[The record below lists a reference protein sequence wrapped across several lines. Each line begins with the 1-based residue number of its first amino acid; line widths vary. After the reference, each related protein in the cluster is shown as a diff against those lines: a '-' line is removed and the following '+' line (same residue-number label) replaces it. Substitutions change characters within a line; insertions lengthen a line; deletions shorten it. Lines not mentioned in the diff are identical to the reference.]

1 MKQEI
6 ENDARQ
12 FCNTWQN
19 ISMIY
24 EDYARTI
31 GIPYTSLYI
40 LNLITLMDNCTQKII
55 CEQTLLPRQ
64 TVNTVVTGF
73 YKNNLVE
80 LQELPEDRRT
90 KIIHLTQKGKEYAG
104 KIIPHIRKA
113 EKRAM
118 ERLSEDQRKALLQG
132 MAVYC
137 DAFRD
142 EMRTDRCK

>member
-40 LNLITLMDNCTQKII
+40 LNLIKI
-55 CEQTLLPRQ
+55 LLLNQ
-64 TVNTVVTGF
+64 
-73 YKNNLVE
+73 
-80 LQELPEDRRT
+80 
-90 KIIHLTQKGKEYAG
+90 
-104 KIIPHIRKA
+104 
-113 EKRAM
+113 
-118 ERLSEDQRKALLQG
+118 
-132 MAVYC
+132 
-137 DAFRD
+137 
-142 EMRTDRCK
+142 